1 MKITL
6 SKLSTKDLATLAQR
20 TINVSD
26 SGTYAVITDH
36 PLLAELKTKYAD
48 YDAVYAKQIYSG
60 KGDEVA
66 RADKERD
73 TSFSN
78 LKAFLNGYRK
88 LSSVANQ
95 QSAEDLYQI
104 FKLFGLELY
113 KLSYSSQTAQMKK
126 LIEELEKPDNTQKL
140 KDLKLTIAFDEM
152 IDKQTAFEALFA
164 EQAGANADLRQQKSA
179 SGIRKDLEKTL
190 KSFLGLLTVMKDV
203 TDWKLFYNDVNELVK
218 AAKNC
223 DLPPTADKGTNNP
236 PA

>member
-26 SGTYAVITDH
+26 SGTYAVITAH
-36 PLLAELKTKYAD
+36 PLLAELKLKYAD

-60 KGDEVA
+60 KGKDVA
-66 RADKERD
+66 NADKERD

-78 LKAFLNGYRK
+78 LKGFLNGYRK

-95 QSAEDLYQI
+95 QSAEDLYQV

-113 KLSYSSQTAQMKK
+113 KMSYSSQTAQMKK
-126 LIEELEKPDNTQKL
+126 LIEELEKPDNNK
-140 KDLKLTIAFDEM
+140 KINDLKLQTAFDEM
-152 IDKQTAFEALFA
+152 KDKQIVFEQIFA

-179 SGIRKDLEKTL
+179 SGIRKDLEETL
-190 KSFLGLLTVMKDV
+190 KSFLGLVTAMKDL
-203 TDWKLFYNDVNELVK
+203 TDWKLFYAEVNELVK
-218 AAKNC
+218 AAKNSN
-223 DLPPTADKGTNNP
+223 LPPVINKEENNP
-236 PA
+236 Q